1 MLAKGYAWGSVK
13 DMIFFVTTG
22 ELADWNNLP
31 TAEMKFEM
39 YAVVL
44 RLENVFYANSDDDIC
59 LTFQQDDAN
68 VNEVQILGNRA
79 MRSFR
84 VVYDI
89 PRHDSCLSSWCT
101 LTEQR

>member
-22 ELADWNNLP
+22 ELADWNDLP

-44 RLENVFYANSDDDIC
+44 
-59 LTFQQDDAN
+59 
-68 VNEVQILGNRA
+68 
-79 MRSFR
+79 
-84 VVYDI
+84 
-89 PRHDSCLSSWCT
+89 
-101 LTEQR
+101 